1 MISEAASAVDAIE
14 DKVGTEHTLNA
25 SRVLRSRIPEN
36 PNLKTN
42 KLYQQILATNALLTK
57 LEGAKIMAESRAEKI
72 FEGEE
77 EMGHSIENEA
87 DLIRGE
93 LASIEKELRE
103 NIAKE
108 LEEEKEAKEKIR
120 NADRENAET
129 YEKTSEA
136 LMKVEKYLMKL
147 EQDEKRLSKY

>member
-1 MISEAASAVDAIE
+1 
-14 DKVGTEHTLNA
+14 
-25 SRVLRSRIPEN
+25 
-36 PNLKTN
+36 
-42 KLYQQILATNALLTK
+42 
-57 LEGAKIMAESRAEKI
+57 MAESRAEKI

-77 EMGHSIENEA
+77 ETGHSIENEA

-120 NADRENAET
+120 NADKENAET